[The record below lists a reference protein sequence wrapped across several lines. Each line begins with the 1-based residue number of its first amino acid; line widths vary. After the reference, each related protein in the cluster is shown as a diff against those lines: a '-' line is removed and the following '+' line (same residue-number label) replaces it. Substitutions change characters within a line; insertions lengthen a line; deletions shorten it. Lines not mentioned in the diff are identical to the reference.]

1 MVSLYDRSDF
11 GGNLDALRAHL
22 FVSLKGD
29 MRCLPPR
36 CLTLTHQLKMPSYY
50 TFAEPCI
57 SWLCVSGHTWFS
69 QPTQLPLIL
78 RDNLSMANWWQPW
91 CRKRQNLL
99 NSNTA
104 NTAAA
109 RKACVPEDAPV
120 QEPLWSVAL
129 HVSAWHC
136 MSLCS
141 RIELALEDRDMQ
153 EGRVCERDIDGGV
166 QFFLR
171 CCITQP
177 AGLVC
182 CLLRWWGL
190 RSVPRAV
197 SAMCHP
203 PDYPTSQGPAPS

>member
-78 RDNLSMANWWQPW
+78 GDNFSMANWWQPW
-91 CRKRQNLL
+91 CWKRQNLL

-129 HVSAWHC
+129 HVSARGPQQMFKDWACAWRQGHARRPRVWERHRWGG
-136 MSLCS
+136 SVFS
-141 RIELALEDRDMQ
+141 AL
-153 EGRVCERDIDGGV
+153 
-166 QFFLR
+166 LYN
-171 CCITQP
+171 P
-177 AGLVC
+177 AC
-182 CLLRWWGL
+182 RSCLLSPQVVRVKVCPQ
-190 RSVPRAV
+190 SSICNVP
-197 SAMCHP
+197 
-203 PDYPTSQGPAPS
+203 PSWLSHLTGTCT